1 MIGLGDLLVFV
12 AVVLIV
18 ALFLRVVYTFISADE
33 QGQEPA
39 ATPCQQEHETR
50 RKPPVE
56 SERITE
62 SQSVSK

>member
-1 MIGLGDLLVFV
+1 MISLGDLLVFV
-12 AVVLIV
+12 AVVVVV

-39 ATPCQQEHETR
+39 ATRRQQEHETR
-50 RKPPVE
+50 RKVSEE

-62 SQSVSK
+62 TQSVSK